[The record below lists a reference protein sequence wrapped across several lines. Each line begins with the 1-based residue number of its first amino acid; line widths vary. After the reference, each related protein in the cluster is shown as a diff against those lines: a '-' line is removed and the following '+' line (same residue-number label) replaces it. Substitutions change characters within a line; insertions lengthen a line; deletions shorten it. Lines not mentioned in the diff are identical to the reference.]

1 MIACS
6 RNRCMQSIHNR
17 SVPPAS
23 VRGHIWTRQTKEGV
37 L

>member
-6 RNRCMQSIHNR
+6 RNRCMQAVHNR
-17 SVPPAS
+17 SVLPS
-23 VRGHIWTRQTKEGV
+23 YVRGHIWTRQTKKGV